1 MARKALVVTQ
11 SLAYDGDLHD
21 GESNAEKIDANF
33 TELYEHNSG
42 VIAMSSFAYTGQP
55 SDTETLTIG
64 ADVYEFCTA
73 AGSVA
78 SDTNIGVVIG
88 GTARATYDNLVAAI
102 NASDADNAHATL
114 FQTDDTTPAVA
125 NGTEDVLAV
134 AVNGGNTATGTIYL
148 YAADATGGDKVEG
161 AGPDI
166 ALSDTATNGGPW
178 RKTNLN
184 LTFGAG
190 YDGATK
196 QCHGKHAIV
205 AANLTDTQPVLVP
218 LPFAPQS
225 WNVQVRSADGKLKPN
240 AYAAITVPAAVGT
253 QNFLGV
259 DVKPT
264 LPTVLQRA
272 TIDIPLVDNDISIA
286 TLFLGVSH
294 DIRAISYACGE
305 DPGSTLVAS
314 IDKITASTGAV
325 VAALTSSED
334 LAGGTQAGQVT
345 ALTLDEAGGDIPIDV
360 TALQGLLFTVT
371 AGNGTVAPRSV
382 TFFVDYIETAAA
394 TDVIFVDVYGA

>member
-178 RKTNLN
+178 RKTHLN
-184 LTFGAG
+184 LTFGAR

-196 QCHGKHAIV
+196 HCHGKHWSRGWPRCTAHQNRNRRNANGLWWVGDGQHLLCPLWNFGCSGVGAI
-205 AANLTDTQPVLVP
+205 
-218 LPFAPQS
+218 
-225 WNVQVRSADGKLKPN
+225 W
-240 AYAAITVPAAVGT
+240 
-253 QNFLGV
+253 
-259 DVKPT
+259 
-264 LPTVLQRA
+264 
-272 TIDIPLVDNDISIA
+272 DNRIYSN
-286 TLFLGVSH
+286 SH
-294 DIRAISYACGE
+294 HTCINTHIR
-305 DPGSTLVAS
+305 
-314 IDKITASTGAV
+314 
-325 VAALTSSED
+325 
-334 LAGGTQAGQVT
+334 
-345 ALTLDEAGGDIPIDV
+345 
-360 TALQGLLFTVT
+360 
-371 AGNGTVAPRSV
+371 
-382 TFFVDYIETAAA
+382 
-394 TDVIFVDVYGA
+394 